1 MNLGVEMRALDWA
14 EINARR
20 ARVLVRCD
28 ARRVRWSGGLARP
41 CMGHCVPRPMQADDC
56 KEDAKMVVAAFA
68 AIVSIVA
75 IAAAAAAAEEE
86 EEEEEEEE

>member
-1 MNLGVEMRALDWA
+1 MGVEISALDWA

-56 KEDAKMVVAAFA
+56 KEDAQVVVAAFA
-68 AIVSIVA
+68 AIVA
-75 IAAAAAAAEEE
+75 IAAFAAAAAEEE
-86 EEEEEEEE
+86 EEVEE